1 MKNVLIE
8 VALVFILFAGCS
20 TTYKV
25 TNFSTKE
32 KFYEEFNNSFKERET
47 KVTLVNDSS
56 FFVRSGVEINHDTLL
71 SFEKLEE
78 KIHRRFALSD
88 VADIGFSGST
98 TTSASVTLKNGN
110 KLTGDEVKVTK
121 DSISFVESKSIVVMN
136 ALVPTNKIKT
146 ISYKDRWRRM
156 PLGVLTGAPL
166 GFLSGIALVNIFK
179 IKDYH
184 GDADYLGTSLQ
195 MTVVGV
201 LAGCITSY
209 LIGFDEMYQFNP

>member
-1 MKNVLIE
+1 MKKIY
-8 VALVFILFAGCS
+8 LVGAFILIFFTGCS
-20 TTYKV
+20 STYNV
-25 TNFSTKE
+25 TDFPTKE
-32 KFYEEFNNSFKERET
+32 KFYEEFNDTFKEREA

-56 FFVRSGVEINHDTLL
+56 FIAQNGVEINHDTLF

-88 VADIGFSGST
+88 VADIDLPGST
-98 TTSASVTLKNGN
+98 TTSASVLLKNGD

-121 DSISFVESKSIVVMN
+121 DSISFVESKRLLVMN
-136 ALVPTNKIKT
+136 ALVPTDKIKT
-146 ISYKDRWRRM
+146 ISYKDRWRRL
-156 PLGVLTGAPL
+156 PLGVLAGAPL
-166 GFLSGIALVNIFK
+166 GFLSGIALVSIFK

-195 MTVVGV
+195 MTMVGL

-209 LIGFDEMYQFNP
+209 LIGFDEIYQFNP

>member
-1 MKNVLIE
+1 MKKIY
-8 VALVFILFAGCS
+8 LVGTFILIFFTGCS
-20 TTYKV
+20 STYKV
-25 TNFSTKE
+25 TDFSSKE
-32 KFYEEFNNSFKERET
+32 KFYEEFNNNFKEREA

-56 FFVRSGVEINHDTLL
+56 FIAQNGVEINHDTLL
-71 SFEKLEE
+71 SFVNLEE
-78 KIHRRFALSD
+78 KKNRRFALSD
-88 VADIGFSGST
+88 VADIYFPGST
-98 TTSASVTLKNGN
+98 TTSASVALKNGD

-121 DSISFVESKSIVVMN
+121 DSISFVESKRLLVMN
-136 ALVPTNKIKT
+136 ALAPTYNIKT

-156 PLGVLTGAPL
+156 PLGVLAGAPL

-195 MTVVGV
+195 MTMVGL

-209 LIGFDEMYQFNP
+209 LIGFDEIYQFNP